1 MSLSYLTPYNDML
14 QKTIHEMKPSPS
26 FVANYPEMLPTMGGR
41 KVRDM
46 VVAESLPYANPLHL
60 VLMAEDQLLSQ
71 NEPLLVGEGV
81 FQDVGKVAKKT
92 TKSVKKGFKKDIAKV
107 EKVAKD
113 IAKSKTG
120 KAISKGAK
128 RTASVAL
135 DIAEKSAGA
144 LGGLAGAAAAVAL
157 ANPELAPAA
166 SAIGSAAA
174 SELAKRGRK
183 GIKKATGLGKTKAP
197 SKWIEHVK
205 MFAKDNNVSYKD
217 ALKQAGASYKK
228 M

>member
-14 QKTIHEMKPSPS
+14 QQTIHEMKPSPA
-26 FVANYPEMLPTMGGR
+26 FVANYPEMLPIMGSG

-46 VVAESLPYANPLHL
+46 VVPESLPYANPLHL
-60 VLMAEDQLLSQ
+60 VLVAEDQLLSQ
-71 NEPLLVGEGV
+71 NEPMLVGEGI
-81 FQDVGKVAKKT
+81 FQDIGKTAKKA
-92 TKSVKKGFKKDIAKV
+92 TKSVKKGFKKDMAKV
-107 EKVAKD
+107 QKVAKD

-120 KAISKGAK
+120 KAIGSAAK
-128 RTASVAL
+128 KTASVSL

-166 SAIGSAAA
+166 AAIGTAAA
-174 SELAKRGRK
+174 SELAKRGRA
-183 GIKKATGLGKTKAP
+183 GIKKSTGLGKTRAP
-197 SKWIEHVK
+197 SKWVEHVK
-205 MFAKDNNVSYKD
+205 MFAKENNVSYKD

-228 M
+228 